1 MKLGDGGRFPRSVAI
16 GFDGGSVLFDADTLG
31 VAAVWTGGF
40 VTSRRQ
46 DSMGL
51 WWDQADTSVEPF
63 APAPHPMAFRLV
75 GKSDWQDFEPPT
87 TSDPNTGTRFDG
99 YQVGTAEARV
109 AVALPPAA
117 VAHLDDTGTPR
128 ATPNPAAAF
137 LRLTSGTTTYIV
149 HAQRATLSD
158 TESKRVVSS
167 AAGDAGTLKFRVDLW
182 KYCGHNPETRAEEIA
197 ALGKTPPVL
206 DIDDFDRPARP
217 PSGPPPAVTGPGGD
231 GTGGGR
237 KPLQTGLG

>member
-1 MKLGDGGRFPRSVAI
+1 MKPGAGGRFPRSVAI

-51 WWDQADTSVEPF
+51 WWDQADTSVETF
-63 APAPHPMAFRLV
+63 APAPHPMAFRLD

-99 YQVGTAEARV
+99 YQVGTAAVRLRYRVLVGGRRIGVSEDVRVERRHDWLGCARDFRFTGLPAEARV

-137 LRLTSGTTTYIV
+137 LRLTSGTTT
-149 HAQRATLSD
+149 
-158 TESKRVVSS
+158 
-167 AAGDAGTLKFRVDLW
+167 
-182 KYCGHNPETRAEEIA
+182 
-197 ALGKTPPVL
+197 
-206 DIDDFDRPARP
+206 
-217 PSGPPPAVTGPGGD
+217 GPPD
-231 GTGGGR
+231 R
-237 KPLQTGLG
+237 RQDRLQQ